1 MSRHRNIRQLG
12 LDDIATYDEALASSV
27 DDDYGISPNTAATY
41 LYDSSKRGTHSFAVF
56 GQGKTDSFEFSVE
69 DFPVN
74 EDTANT
80 SPGHVTGRIQS
91 NGFKFTDEQNK
102 DRAAVL
108 ADMELNEL
116 MVGGSD
122 YPLSDNSPSVAADA
136 IFLDTV
142 PRDLS
147 MPLGALVEIDFDSL
161 EKLTSYP
168 DRTKPVNPQISSLSS
183 KNAVPNFSTACAV
196 SSPTL
201 NILRLGPHYE
211 GTITT
216 HLTRR
221 RTEVLTASS
230 KRSTTRHTAASGIKE
245 PSRLGSSLLL
255 IFKQRG
261 SVSDTKVNSL
271 LLNSLKVFVRSR
283 TTSTYTIGST
293 GYLTVKF
300 FRFDVPEPVTFD
312 RRKTPTQTKPTIAVP
327 RRINKPLVTGGPQNI
342 EPQRRLVPESREQAT
357 PTALAQTLSERLEIS
372 QLRERTPARCNAL
385 AGSVTTSPGKPIDRK
400 PLLKE
405 YLERQKNSNKKEVIN
420 LIVVGHVDAGK
431 STLMGNLLCQLGQV
445 SSKQLAKYRW
455 EAQKI
460 GKASFYYAWILDQTS
475 EERTRGVTM
484 DIAQTSFETKSKRI
498 ALMDAPG
505 HKDFVPRVIGGASQ
519 ADVALLVVNAT
530 NGEFETGFGPGG
542 QTKEHARLARLLGVS
557 RLIVAVNKM
566 DTVNWDQMRFEA
578 IKTQMISFL
587 KALNLINT
595 VFCPVSGLTGVNVLP
610 ADAAGV
616 CKAPEDPEVNK
627 LCNAIPA
634 PERAVDGPFRFVVS
648 DIFKPDGLSVPAIA
662 GRVISGAVSAGVG
675 LATSRVFCQPS
686 GLPATVKSIRSLC
699 NERVGSESG
708 DGEGSGSFLDQV
720 VKFAFAGDQVALIL
734 TGVDPFQ
741 SLVPGDLLTDP
752 DNPVSLASRIQAKI
766 LVFSVPQPITRGYP
780 VIFYYHCTS
789 VSANLVKLKS
799 MTHKENK
806 IEKTIRKPRCL
817 QSHCTADV
825 EITLDRPV
833 CLEVYEKC
841 KPLGR
846 FMLRVG
852 GESIAGGTVTSVLP
866 PKKNRLVDM

>member
-12 LDDIATYDEALASSV
+12 LD
-27 DDDYGISPNTAATY
+27 AATY
-41 LYDSSKRGTHSFAVF
+41 LYDSSTRGTHSFAVF
-56 GQGKTDSFEFSVE
+56 AQGKADSFEFSVE

-74 EDTANT
+74 EDAANT

-91 NGFKFTDEQNK
+91 NGFKFADDQSK
-102 DRAAVL
+102 DRAAIL

-122 YPLSDNSPSVAADA
+122 YPRSDNSTVAADA
-136 IFLDTV
+136 SFLDPA

-147 MPLGALVEIDFDSL
+147 VPVGALVEIDFDSL

-168 DRTKPVNPQISSLSS
+168 DRTKHVNAHISSLSS
-183 KNAVPNFSTACAV
+183 ISTVPNFSNACSI
-196 SSPTL
+196 SSPAL
-201 NILRLGPHYE
+201 NILKLGPHYE

-216 HLTRR
+216 NFTSRR
-221 RTEVLTASS
+221 IEILSASS
-230 KRSTTRHTAASGIKE
+230 KLSTTHHTAASGIKE
-245 PSRLGSSLLL
+245 SSRLGSSLLL
-255 IFKQRG
+255 TVKQHK
-261 SVSDTKVNSL
+261 SVSGTKVDSL

-283 TTSTYTIGST
+283 TTSTYAIASIGC
-293 GYLTVKF
+293 LTVNF

-312 RRKTPTQTKPTIAVP
+312 RRRAPTQTKHTTVVP
-327 RRINKPLVTGGPQNI
+327 REDSKPLVTVRSQNI
-342 EPQRRLVPESREQAT
+342 EPQKPLAPDCRDQAT
-357 PTALAQTLSERLEIS
+357 PTALAQTLSERLELS
-372 QLRERTPARCNAL
+372 HLRERTPARCNAL
-385 AGSVTTSPGKPIDRK
+385 AGSTTTSSGKPIDRK
-400 PLLKE
+400 PLLNE

-420 LIVVGHVDAGK
+420 LIVVEIRITVVLC
-431 STLMGNLLCQLGQV
+431 SVNL
-445 SSKQLAKYRW
+445 
-455 EAQKI
+455 
-460 GKASFYYAWILDQTS
+460 T
-475 EERTRGVTM
+475 TRNLRCLN
-484 DIAQTSFETKSKRI
+484 DIQI
-498 ALMDAPG
+498 
-505 HKDFVPRVIGGASQ
+505 
-519 ADVALLVVNAT
+519 
-530 NGEFETGFGPGG
+530 
-542 QTKEHARLARLLGVS
+542 
-557 RLIVAVNKM
+557 
-566 DTVNWDQMRFEA
+566 
-578 IKTQMISFL
+578 
-587 KALNLINT
+587 
-595 VFCPVSGLTGVNVLP
+595 VFCVFIFT
-610 ADAAGV
+610 D
-616 CKAPEDPEVNK
+616 
-627 LCNAIPA
+627 AIPA

-699 NERVGSESG
+699 NVRSGSESG
-708 DGEGSGSFLDQV
+708 DGEGSGNFLDQV

-780 VIFYYHCTS
+780 VSWISPINHTVIFYYHCTS

-833 CLEVYEKC
+833 CLEVYDKC

-866 PKKNRLVDM
+866 PKKNRLADM

>member
-41 LYDSSKRGTHSFAVF
+41 LYDSSTRGTHSFAVF
-56 GQGKTDSFEFSVE
+56 AQGKADSFEFSVE

-74 EDTANT
+74 EDAANT

-91 NGFKFTDEQNK
+91 NGFKFADDQSK
-102 DRAAVL
+102 DRAAIL

-122 YPLSDNSPSVAADA
+122 YPRSDNSSVAADA
-136 IFLDTV
+136 SFLDPA

-147 MPLGALVEIDFDSL
+147 VPLGALVEIDFDSL

-168 DRTKPVNPQISSLSS
+168 DRTKHVNAHIPSLSS
-183 KNAVPNFSTACAV
+183 KSTVPNFSNACSI
-196 SSPTL
+196 SSPAL
-201 NILRLGPHYE
+201 NILKLGPHYE

-216 HLTRR
+216 NFTRR
-221 RTEVLTASS
+221 RIEILPVSS
-230 KRSTTRHTAASGIKE
+230 KLSTTHHTAASGIKE
-245 PSRLGSSLLL
+245 SSRLGSTLLL
-255 IFKQRG
+255 TVKQHE
-261 SVSDTKVNSL
+261 SVGGTKVDAL

-283 TTSTYTIGST
+283 TTSTYAIASIDC
-293 GYLTVKF
+293 LTVKF

-312 RRKTPTQTKPTIAVP
+312 RRRAPTQTKHTTVVP
-327 RRINKPLVTGGPQNI
+327 RGNNKPLVTVRSQNI
-342 EPQRRLVPESREQAT
+342 EPQKTLAPDCRDQAT
-357 PTALAQTLSERLEIS
+357 PTALAQTLSERLELS
-372 QLRERTPARCNAL
+372 HLRERTPARCNAL
-385 AGSVTTSPGKPIDRK
+385 AGSTTTSPGKPIDRK
-400 PLLKE
+400 MLLNE

-578 IKTQMISFL
+578 IKTQMTSFL
-587 KALNLINT
+587 KALNLTNT

-610 ADAAGV
+610 ADATGA
-616 CKAPEDPEVNK
+616 CKVSDDPEVNK

-662 GRVISGAVSAGVG
+662 GRVISGAVSAGVS

-699 NERVGSESG
+699 NVRAGSESG
-708 DGEGSGSFLDQV
+708 DGEGSGNFLDQV

-741 SLVPGDLLTDP
+741 SLAPGDLLTDP

-789 VSANLVKLKS
+789 VSANLAKLKS

-833 CLEVYEKC
+833 CLEVYDKC

-866 PKKNRLVDM
+866 PKKNRLADM